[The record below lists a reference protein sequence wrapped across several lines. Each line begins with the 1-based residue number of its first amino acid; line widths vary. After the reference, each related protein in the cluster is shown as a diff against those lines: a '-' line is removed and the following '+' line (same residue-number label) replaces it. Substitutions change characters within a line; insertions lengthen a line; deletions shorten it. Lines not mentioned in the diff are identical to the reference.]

1 MINKQLITQAAQE
14 WLTGK
19 DYFLVDI
26 NITPD
31 NKITV
36 EIDNQDGVWIE
47 DCANLSQHI
56 ESHLNRNTEDY
67 ELEVG
72 SAGINKPFKVTQQ
85 YTSHIGQ
92 NIETLTKDGH
102 KIKGILTHADNHTFT
117 ILPTI
122 HKKKQQQNNT
132 QPITLNYNEVKYT
145 KPHINFELE

>member
-1 MINKQLITQAAQE
+1 MVDKQLVTQAAKE
-14 WLTGK
+14 WLKEK

-47 DCANLSQHI
+47 DCASLSRHI
-56 ESHLNRNTEDY
+56 ESLLNRNTEDY

-85 YTSHIGQ
+85 YTCHIGQ

-102 KIKGILTHADNHTFT
+102 KIKGTLTHADNLTFT
-117 ILPTI
+117 IQPTI
-122 HKKKQQQNNT
+122 SKKKKQQNT
-132 QPITLNYNEVKYT
+132 PQPITLNYNEVKYT
-145 KPHINFELE
+145 KPLINFE

>member
-1 MINKQLITQAAQE
+1 MVDKQLVTQAAME
-14 WLTGK
+14 WLKEK

-31 NKITV
+31 NKITI

-47 DCANLSQHI
+47 DCASLSRHI
-56 ESHLNRNTEDY
+56 ESLLNRDREDY

-72 SAGINKPFKVTQQ
+72 SAGINKPFKVIQQ

-102 KIKGILTHADNHTFT
+102 KIKGTLTHADNLTFT
-117 ILPTI
+117 IQPTI
-122 HKKKQQQNNT
+122 SKKKKQQNT
-132 QPITLNYNEVKYT
+132 PQPITLNYNQVKYT
-145 KPHINFELE
+145 KPLINFE